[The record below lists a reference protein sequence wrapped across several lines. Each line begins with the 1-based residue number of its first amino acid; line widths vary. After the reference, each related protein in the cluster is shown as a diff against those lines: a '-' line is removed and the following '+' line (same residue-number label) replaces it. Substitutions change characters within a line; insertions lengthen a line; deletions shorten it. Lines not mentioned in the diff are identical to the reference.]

1 MKSAPQHAGTDEL
14 LATLDARILDT
25 VEATLSN
32 DEGSTDA
39 EMTQYLMDLGL
50 SEAQAKRAI
59 CYRALYT
66 VNLWMGECTPI
77 RSSNALRYNG
87 TTGQFEIA

>member
-1 MKSAPQHAGTDEL
+1 MKNATQHTGPDEL
-14 LATLDARILDT
+14 LAALDARILDS

-39 EMTQYLMDLGL
+39 EMARYLMNLGL
-50 SEAQAKRAI
+50 SETQAKRAI
-59 CYRALYT
+59 YYRALYIL
-66 VNLWMGECTPI
+66 NLWVGEYSPI
-77 RSSNALRYNG
+77 RSGIGLRYNG

>member
-1 MKSAPQHAGTDEL
+1 MKNATQHAGPDEL
-14 LATLDARILDT
+14 LGTLDARILDT
-25 VEATLSN
+25 IEATLSN

-39 EMTQYLMDLGL
+39 EMAQRMMDLGL

-66 VNLWMGECTPI
+66 LNLWVGAFTPI
-77 RSSNALRYNG
+77 RSGIGLRYNG
-87 TTGQFEIA
+87 TTGQFEIV

>member
-1 MKSAPQHAGTDEL
+1 MNNATPHAGPDEL
-14 LATLDARILDT
+14 LATLDARLLDA
-25 VEATLSN
+25 VEDTLSN

-39 EMTQYLMDLGL
+39 EMARYLIDLGL

-66 VNLWMGECTPI
+66 LNLWVHEFTPI
-77 RSSNALRYNG
+77 RSSIALRYNG
-87 TTGQFEIA
+87 TTGQFEST

>member
-1 MKSAPQHAGTDEL
+1 MKNANPHAGPDEL
-14 LATLDARILDT
+14 LATLDACILDI
-25 VEATLSN
+25 VEGTLSN

-39 EMTQYLMDLGL
+39 EIAQYLMDLGL

-66 VNLWMGECTPI
+66 LNLWVGDYTPI
-77 RSSNALRYNG
+77 RSSVALRYNG
-87 TTGQFEIA
+87 ETGQFEIA

>member
-1 MKSAPQHAGTDEL
+1 MKSAPQHTGPDEL
-14 LATLDARILDT
+14 LVTLDPRILDA

-32 DEGSTDA
+32 DEDSTDA
-39 EMTQYLMDLGL
+39 EMAQYLMDLGL

-66 VNLWMGECTPI
+66 LNLWVGECTPI

>member
-1 MKSAPQHAGTDEL
+1 MKSAPQHTGPDEL
-14 LATLDARILDT
+14 LVALAPRIIHT

-39 EMTQYLMDLGL
+39 EMAQYLMDLGL

-66 VNLWMGECTPI
+66 LNLWVGECTPI
-77 RSSNALRYNG
+77 RSGIRLRYNG
-87 TTGQFEIA
+87 TTGQFEIV

>member
-1 MKSAPQHAGTDEL
+1 MKSVPQHTGPDEL

-25 VEATLSN
+25 VEAMSSN

-39 EMTQYLMDLGL
+39 EMAQYLVDLGL
-50 SEAQAKRAI
+50 NEAQAKRAV

-66 VNLWMGECTPI
+66 FNLWVGECTPI

>member
-1 MKSAPQHAGTDEL
+1 MKNATQHTGPDEL
-14 LATLDARILDT
+14 LATLDARILDA

-39 EMTQYLMDLGL
+39 EMAQYLMDVGL

-59 CYRALYT
+59 CYRALYAL
-66 VNLWMGECTPI
+66 NLWVGECSPI
-77 RSSNALRYNG
+77 RSRIGLRYSG

>member
-1 MKSAPQHAGTDEL
+1 MKNATQNAGQDEML
-14 LATLDARILDT
+14 GKLDARILDT
-25 VEATLSN
+25 IEATLSN

-39 EMTQYLMDLGL
+39 EMAQRLMDLGL

-66 VNLWMGECTPI
+66 LNLWVGVFTPI
-77 RSSNALRYNG
+77 RSGIGVRYNG
-87 TTGQFEIA
+87 TTGQFEIV

>member
-1 MKSAPQHAGTDEL
+1 MNSAPQHAGPDEL
-14 LATLDARILDT
+14 LATLDPRILDT

-39 EMTQYLMDLGL
+39 EMAQYLMDLGL

-66 VNLWMGECTPI
+66 LNLWVGECTPI
-77 RSSNALRYNG
+77 RSSTGLRYNG
-87 TTGQFEIA
+87 KAGQFEIG

>member
-1 MKSAPQHAGTDEL
+1 MKNATQHTGPDEL
-14 LATLDARILDT
+14 LATLDARILDA

-39 EMTQYLMDLGL
+39 EMAQHLMELGL
-50 SEAQAKRAI
+50 SEAQSKRAI

-66 VNLWMGECTPI
+66 LYLWVGEFTPI
-77 RSSNALRYNG
+77 RSGIGLRYNG
-87 TTGQFEIA
+87 TTGQFEVA